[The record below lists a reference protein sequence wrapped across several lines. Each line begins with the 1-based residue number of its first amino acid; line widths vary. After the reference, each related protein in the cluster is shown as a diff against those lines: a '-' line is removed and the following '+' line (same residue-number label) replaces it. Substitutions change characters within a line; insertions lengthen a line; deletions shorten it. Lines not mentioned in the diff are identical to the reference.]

1 MTFPRVARLLA
12 AVMIVVA
19 TAVGTWSAAAVS
31 PARPVEVRA
40 GYRVLQGDFHAHTRF
55 SDGVVSPCDLVLLG
69 RERGLDVIAVT
80 EHNRVFPAFIA
91 RACAG
96 FIHDPPIVVIGEEIT
111 RRDLHLLALGVGRSV
126 DARVPA
132 KDLVAAI
139 HAQGGVAIA
148 AHPTRRFRPAVE
160 PICDDLD
167 GIEVVH
173 PLAYRSSSVIGP
185 WSDIAELAR
194 GDCGVDKAML
204 GNSDYHAGSV
214 LGVVRTYVFVREPTE
229 AGVIEAIR
237 DRRTVTI
244 APDGSVFGPADLAAS
259 LQAEPLAPRPTDYGY
274 GGAGPIDRI
283 TRALGLLGLVVLLV
297 LSGGGRRTLAGC

>member
-1 MTFPRVARLLA
+1 MTLRRVARLLA
-12 AVMIVVA
+12 ALMISIAV
-19 TAVGTWSAAAVS
+19 AVGTWSAAAVS
-31 PARPVEVRA
+31 PARPVEMRA

-96 FIHDPPIVVIGEEIT
+96 FVEDPPMVVIGEEIT
-111 RRDLHLLALGVGRSV
+111 RRDLHLLALGVDQSV
-126 DARVPA
+126 DPRMPA
-132 KDLVAAI
+132 KDIVAAI
-139 HAQGGVAIA
+139 HANGGVAIA

-194 GDCGVDKAML
+194 GDCGRGKAML

-214 LGVVRTYVFVREPTE
+214 LGVVRTFVFVREPTE

-237 DRRTVTI
+237 ERRTVAV

-259 LQAEPLAPRPTDYGY
+259 LEAEPLAPRPADYGY
-274 GGAGPIDRI
+274 AGAGPLDRI
-283 TRALGLLGLVVLLV
+283 TRALGLLGLIALLV
-297 LSGGGRRTLAGC
+297 LSGRACKNVPGG